1 MTGGTISV
9 DGGRNSEEGFR
20 TELRIGRSGR
30 NPGPRSVFEELA
42 LERRGKNVNKAKL
55 KKIKRSSGAYQIT
68 FNNEQGFTKV
78 TVPVSTTTAGT
89 ADVKKSVSGTGIAS
103 VTFTASELA
112 YLPNYVSGPSAIS
125 ANSEF
130 VRLPALR
137 RGRGIAC
144 GNEMSSRAEPRTSN
158 TTKKASLPEPEWNAP
173 PDTPGS
179 NPKGASRNPFAR
191 SRNSDSFV
199 GQGNEF

>member
-1 MTGGTISV
+1 MTGGTVSV
-9 DGGRNSEEGFR
+9 DEGGIPKKVSVPNSESTDPVVTPAPEASSKNAPWNG
-20 TELRIGRSGR
+20 
-30 NPGPRSVFEELA
+30 
-42 LERRGKNVNKAKL
+42 GKNVNKAKL

-130 VRLPALR
+130 VRLPLR
-137 RGRGIAC
+137 FEGDAGLL
-144 GNEMSSRAEPRTSN
+144 AETEIVIPR
-158 TTKKASLPEPEWNAP
+158 
-173 PDTPGS
+173 
-179 NPKGASRNPFAR
+179 
-191 SRNSDSFV
+191 
-199 GQGNEF
+199 